1 MDAAAAGAPPTAA
14 AAPDART
21 SSNASSPTPP
31 MTLTLNRLANA
42 AVVGA
47 IASARAPRATAR
59 MHAKTIDD
67 AMQTHAMASQTL
79 ETLEAIIA
87 RIHGGDIAVQ
97 HINYIFGHLTR
108 IVTHANT

>member
-14 AAPDART
+14 AAPDARA

-47 IASARAPRATAR
+47 IASARAPRATQR

-67 AMQTHAMASQTL
+67 AMQTHAMGAYAL
-79 ETLEAIIA
+79 ETIEAILA
-87 RIHGGDIAVQ
+87 RADA
-97 HINYIFGHLTR
+97 R
-108 IVTHANT
+108 S

>member
-14 AAPDART
+14 DAPDART

-47 IASARAPRATAR
+47 IASARAPRTTAR

-67 AMQTHAMASQTL
+67 TMQTHAMGAHAL
-79 ETLEAIIA
+79 ETIEAIIA
-87 RIHGGDIAVQ
+87 R
-97 HINYIFGHLTR
+97 
-108 IVTHANT
+108 ANARS